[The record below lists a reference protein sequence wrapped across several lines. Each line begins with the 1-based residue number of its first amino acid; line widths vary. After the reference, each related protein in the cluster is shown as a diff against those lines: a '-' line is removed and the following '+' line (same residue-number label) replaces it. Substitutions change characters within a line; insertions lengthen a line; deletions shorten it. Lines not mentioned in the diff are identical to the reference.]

1 MKGCEYIQN
10 FPSSNIFLNV
20 LEYQSQEM
28 TENQDKDKVV
38 GGSMASLAAHLWDHH
53 FLQSQYPGN
62 RKSVTEQD
70 TYVHRSRQ

>member
-1 MKGCEYIQN
+1 
-10 FPSSNIFLNV
+10 
-20 LEYQSQEM
+20 M

-38 GGSMASLAAHLWDHH
+38 GGSMASLPAHLCDRH